1 MSTAYHPQS
10 DGQTERVNQCL
21 ETFLRCYI
29 HACPTKWSDWLH
41 LAEYW
46 YNCSFHSA
54 LGRSP
59 FEALYGYAPSHFG
72 VSVADVAVPAD
83 LDSWIQ
89 ERQLMTDLIRQHLL
103 RAKARMAKS
112 ANLNRSERQFAV
124 GDWVFLKLQRYV
136 QSSIAA
142 RANHKLSFKFFG
154 PFQVT
159 AKVGTVVYRLALPA
173 SSSVHPVF
181 HVSQLKKSVGQQQ
194 TITATPPEPD
204 IQWSFPVAILQRRT
218 LTNGASSKTQGL
230 IRWSN
235 LPDSLATWEDLVPLQ
250 QAFPRAPVWGQPGSQ
265 GGRMLQQLRR
275 WTR

>member
-1 MSTAYHPQS
+1 
-10 DGQTERVNQCL
+10 
-21 ETFLRCYI
+21 
-29 HACPTKWSDWLH
+29 
-41 LAEYW
+41 
-46 YNCSFHSA
+46 
-54 LGRSP
+54 
-59 FEALYGYAPSHFG
+59 
-72 VSVADVAVPAD
+72 VADVAVPAD

-124 GDWVFLKLQRYV
+124 GDWVFLKLQPYV

-159 AKVGTVVYRLALPA
+159 AKVGTVAYRLALPA

-181 HVSQLKKSVGQQQ
+181 HVSQLKKAVGPHQS
-194 TITATPPEPD
+194 ITATPPEPD

-218 LTNGASSKTQGL
+218 LTTGVSSKTQGL
-230 IRWSN
+230 IRWSH

-250 QAFPRAPVWGQPGSQ
+250 QTFPRAPVWGQPGSP
-265 GGRMLQQLRR
+265 GGEDVTTVKEMDTLKEHEDGPCEDGPPVTRPRR
-275 WTR
+275 KVKPNPKTSGPSWVQAIQKA